1 MRGHATHTVAI
12 AIAMKQIECDEHVR
26 ELILKLMP
34 ELNSRGYSTYF
45 NNMMTPDAENNIR
58 QVRDLI
64 NRGAENFIFIGSPVG
79 HEEIEKELIANNRTF
94 IGWNSFFSRNLS
106 SASGNASTEL
116 MKFLIRQ
123 TGEIPLLILPASS
136 GSNSARYLALKNILA
151 EKKEASAIENY
162 IINTPNILWEEKNF
176 NDQAFEFG
184 YKATQEAFSR
194 KNPPK
199 ALAYFT
205 DNFAL
210 GGIAWCYENNIRIGK
225 DIFLSGFNNIEAIR
239 TSPFPVASAEH
250 PVDNA
255 IQILLQQMTENK
267 SFNQSMELKLHLRPE

>member
-1 MRGHATHTVAI
+1 
-12 AIAMKQIECDEHVR
+12 
-26 ELILKLMP
+26 
-34 ELNSRGYSTYF
+34 
-45 NNMMTPDAENNIR
+45 
-58 QVRDLI
+58 
-64 NRGAENFIFIGSPVG
+64 
-79 HEEIEKELIANNRTF
+79 
-94 IGWNSFFSRNLS
+94 
-106 SASGNASTEL
+106 
-116 MKFLIRQ
+116 MKFLLRQ

-250 PVDNA
+250 PVDDA